1 MRTLLTLTLAASLAA
16 PLTGALAQT
25 AAQINRAGA
34 NQAPSASETLG
45 PSSATGAPPIPAQTA
60 AEQTAA
66 DAPTGDRAN
75 ASATLPVLPSDWGG
89 DAKSWAA
96 HVKACKAK
104 YKGYNPGTDQYPV
117 KGAGLNKC
125 ALAMPK

>member
-1 MRTLLTLTLAASLAA
+1 MRTLLILTLTAGLAA
-16 PLTGALAQT
+16 PLSAALAQT
-25 AAQINRAGA
+25 AAQTNRAGA

-45 PSSATGAPPIPAQTA
+45 PSSATGAPPIPAQTP
-60 AEQTAA
+60 AEQRAA
-66 DAPTGDRAN
+66 DAPTGNRTNAN
-75 ASATLPVLPSDWGG
+75 ATLPVLPSDWGG

-104 YKGYNPGTDQYPV
+104 YRGYNPGTDQYPA
-117 KGAGLNKC
+117 KDGTLSKC